1 MMPADDTRAVLLTL
15 YPLFKEEV
23 YRRREQMMRWTA
35 IGAGSLVS
43 ILLLLVLIRTG
54 HRLTMGHRALLGGG
68 ILLLTSTFIA
78 LIWQQRDRH
87 RQAKHTLI
95 QLEQALGLF
104 DSDAFLPHRALY
116 PDHWQTDWKQDR
128 STMVSFTLLG
138 LLTLLVLLAI
148 ALVP

>member
-1 MMPADDTRAVLLTL
+1 MTPADDTRAVLLTL

-54 HRLTMGHRALLGGG
+54 HRLTLGHRTLLGGG
-68 ILLLTSTFIA
+68 ILLLTSTFIT
-78 LIWQQRDRH
+78 LIWQQRERH

-104 DSDAFLPHRALY
+104 DSNAFLHDRALY
-116 PDHWQTDWKQDR
+116 PDQWQTDWKQDR
-128 STMVSFTLLG
+128 STLVSCTLLG

-148 ALVP
+148 ASVP